1 MNENFTG
8 HSLEDGRYNFI
19 SKMFSLQLYIRSQRL
34 VLINTKKG
42 ALFNKFNIN
51 NVIRLYF
58 RNLIK
63 QKKTKFKEQ

>member
-1 MNENFTG
+1 M
-8 HSLEDGRYNFI
+8 LCQRY
-19 SKMFSLQLYIRSQRL
+19 
-34 VLINTKKG
+34 TEKG

-63 QKKTKFKEQ
+63 QEETK